1 MLRGHGAAEGP
12 VMEERR
18 VERWMTHDVLTLRP
32 DERLSDALELMER
45 ERIRHVP
52 IVDSSGRLAGIV
64 SDRDVKRVLLDK
76 KQGLTLD
83 RPLSSVMTK
92 RVQRLEPGATLREA
106 AEIMCREKISAL
118 PVCDG
123 DEILGIVTSE
133 DVLWAYCELD
143 EGESEER
150 EDDEIDRT
158 APPDREAA

>member
-1 MLRGHGAAEGP
+1 
-12 VMEERR
+12 MEERR

-32 DERLSDALELMER
+32 EEKLSDALELMDR

-52 IVDSSGRLAGIV
+52 IVDAQGRLVGIV
-64 SDRDVKRVLLDK
+64 SDRDVKRVVLDRK
-76 KQGLTLD
+76 SHSLD

-92 RVQRLEPGATLREA
+92 QVLRLEPGATLREA
-106 AEIMCREKISAL
+106 AEIMCRDKISAL

-143 EGESEER
+143 VDESEER

-158 APPDREAA
+158 LPPSSEAA